1 MVCYKSSIKKSVV
14 FQDTSNDQSDYNFLK
29 NVHLQNAIGTQ
40 LTWNIW
46 KKNEKSYNVLPT
58 NTKDLNKW
66 GDRPCSWFG
75 RLTTVMSVFPQINL
89 QI

>member
-46 KKNEKSYNVLPT
+46 KKMKNLIMYYL
-58 NTKDLNKW
+58 
-66 GDRPCSWFG
+66 
-75 RLTTVMSVFPQINL
+75 LTQKT
-89 QI
+89 